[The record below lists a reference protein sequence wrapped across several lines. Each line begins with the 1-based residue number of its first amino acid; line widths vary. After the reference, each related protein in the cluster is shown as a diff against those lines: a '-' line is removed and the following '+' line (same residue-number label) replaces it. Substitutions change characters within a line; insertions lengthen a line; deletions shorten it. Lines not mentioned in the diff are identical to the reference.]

1 MNANDAAGTSGWQAP
16 ERLTQGRQS
25 RSVDVFSLGCLM
37 YYCLTGGAHP
47 FGERLQRD
55 ANVVANSYDV
65 SKLKYFPEAEAL
77 VKACIDADPSK
88 RPSATEILAHP
99 MWWDAEKKLQFLIDA
114 SDRVELEDR
123 MSDRSLLRAFETR
136 AKSSIACD
144 DWTKKL
150 DAALLEN
157 LGRYREYDGTSLRD
171 LLRVIRN
178 KANHYRELPPK
189 LQRTLG
195 SYPDGLWRYV
205 SIRFPALLLGGA
217 RFLRPLGGARAH
229 PREVFPQPRG
239 LFQSFIRS
247 AAGARRVHP

>member
-1 MNANDAAGTSGWQAP
+1 
-16 ERLTQGRQS
+16 
-25 RSVDVFSLGCLM
+25 
-37 YYCLTGGAHP
+37 
-47 FGERLQRD
+47 
-55 ANVVANSYDV
+55 
-65 SKLKYFPEAEAL
+65 

-205 SIRFPALLLGGA
+205 SIRFPALLLGVRDFFAPSAA
-217 RFLRPLGGARAH
+217 REPTLAKYFLSIEAASKASFAPPLARAESI
-229 PREVFPQPRG
+229 PDKPLIAPQVFPSRPGREPCEFYMKTG
-239 LFQSFIRS
+239 RCKF
-247 AAGARRVHP
+247 GATCKFDHPQGVHWDVHNER